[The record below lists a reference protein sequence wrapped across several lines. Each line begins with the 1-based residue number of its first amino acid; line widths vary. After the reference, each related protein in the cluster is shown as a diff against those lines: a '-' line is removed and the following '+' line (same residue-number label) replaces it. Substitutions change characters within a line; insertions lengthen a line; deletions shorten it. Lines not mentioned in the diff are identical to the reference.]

1 MQGCIKNIKFQA
13 ARIFVR
19 NELFEQVIK
28 SCKATNKEFL
38 MFKEKLGICL
48 YGKNYYEGII
58 QIQDEIEETDKET
71 N

>member
-1 MQGCIKNIKFQA
+1 
-13 ARIFVR
+13 
-19 NELFEQVIK
+19 
-28 SCKATNKEFL
+28 

-48 YGKNYYEGII
+48 YGKNYYEEGII